1 MNRTRFISDLTIQI
15 DPEFVEKFFEK
26 AADIAEEL
34 GGTLTSYRYYARKY
48 VEESQRN

>member
-1 MNRTRFISDLTIQI
+1 MKRTRFIADLTVQI

-26 AADIAEEL
+26 AADIAEDL
-34 GGTLTSYRYYARKY
+34 GGTLTSYRYYAPRN